1 MLISMNARLSF
12 PARNFR
18 FSFFRSSKDR
28 CVKCSIVAIVAQR
41 ISNALQYRARFQKVE
56 IPNEQREFPRVIFGN
71 SIPVVQSDPPSF
83 QGNVRHKARFYFPST
98 RGGRGILEGVYKGGE
113 CWQEFQKG
121 DCCESLKYF
130 Y

>member
-18 FSFFRSSKDR
+18 FSFLRSSKDR

-56 IPNEQREFPRVIFGN
+56 IPNEPTERVSPRHFRKFYSGCPIGSAKFPGKRSSQSALLFPFHARRTRYPRRCVQRWGMLAGISEGGLLRV
-71 SIPVVQSDPPSF
+71 S
-83 QGNVRHKARFYFPST
+83 
-98 RGGRGILEGVYKGGE
+98 
-113 CWQEFQKG
+113 
-121 DCCESLKYF
+121 
-130 Y
+130 